1 MTTSPDVDVT
11 LSADLL
17 RRLREEA
24 RALGVPLQWLVASLV
39 VDTVDS
45 LEAAGGPVAA

>member
-1 MTTSPDVDVT
+1 MTTSPEVDVT

-17 RRLREEA
+17 RRLRDEA

-45 LEAAGGPVAA
+45 LGADRDPVAA

>member
-1 MTTSPDVDVT
+1 MTTAHDVDVT

-17 RRLREEA
+17 RRLRAEA
-24 RALGVPLQWLVASLV
+24 RELGVPLSWLVASLI

-45 LEAAGGPVAA
+45 IDVDVPVAA

>member
-1 MTTSPDVDVT
+1 MTTSPEVDVT

-17 RRLREEA
+17 RRLRAEA

-45 LEAAGGPVAA
+45 LNGDRGPVAA

>member
-1 MTTSPDVDVT
+1 MTTAPEVDVT

-17 RRLREEA
+17 RRLRAEA

-45 LEAAGGPVAA
+45 LGAAPSPVAA